1 MSYNPLNVNNKTN
14 KTDHIVK
21 SQAIIDRD
29 IRAMEKEFPSYLR
42 DYSIFLRGSVA
53 LTTHE
58 AYFIDIKFFLQYLI
72 DETDLTEAKDL
83 KDISLKDL
91 EKLRARDIN
100 YFLGD
105 YCRRY
110 YKEDDEGKI
119 QVFENSNRSLSRK
132 KSSLTSLFQ
141 FLFRNEQLPVDITTG
156 FNPIKLPRKDPDAIK
171 RLYEEEVRALIHVV
185 TTGEGLTERERIYWE
200 KTKLRDRAIILLFL
214 TYGLRLKEL
223 ATLDIDSFNFK
234 RMEFTIFRKR
244 DKESVMPINQT
255 IFQALTQY
263 MDLERSA
270 FSTEDALFLSLQ
282 GRRITERA
290 IRELVKKY
298 TSIVMQ
304 TSRRDGYSPHKLRAT
319 TASTLI
325 ERGYSIFDVQEL
337 LDHDNVTTTQLY
349 AAHRKD
355 AKEQII
361 QEFDSE

>member
-1 MSYNPLNVNNKTN
+1 MIVNKKINKTG
-14 KTDHIVK
+14 HIVK
-21 SQAIIDRD
+21 SQARMDRQ
-29 IRAMEKEFPSYLR
+29 IRALEREFPSFMK

-53 LTTHE
+53 LSTHN
-58 AYFIDIKFFLQYLI
+58 AYFKDIKFFFEYLI
-72 DETDLTEAKDL
+72 EDTNFTNANKLSEITL
-83 KDISLKDL
+83 SDL
-91 EKLRARDIN
+91 ESLRARDIN

-110 YKEDDEGKI
+110 YKEDEDGRV

-141 FLFRNEQLPVDITTG
+141 FLFRNEQLSEDITTG
-156 FNPIKLPRKDPDAIK
+156 FNPIKLPKKDPDSIK
-171 RLYEEEVRALIHVV
+171 RLYEDEIRSLLHAV
-185 TTGEGLTERERIYWE
+185 TTGNGLTDRERIYWE

-223 ATLDIDSFNFK
+223 ANLDIDSFNFK

-255 IFQALTQY
+255 IYNALTEY
-263 MDLERSA
+263 IDTERPS
-270 FSTEDALFLSLQ
+270 FTTEDALFLSLQ
-282 GRRITERA
+282 GKRITERA

-298 TSIVMQ
+298 TSIAMQ
-304 TSRRDGYSPHKLRAT
+304 TSRREGYSPHKLRAT
-319 TASTLI
+319 AASTLI

-349 AAHRKD
+349 AAHRKG

-361 QEFDSE
+361 QEFDEE